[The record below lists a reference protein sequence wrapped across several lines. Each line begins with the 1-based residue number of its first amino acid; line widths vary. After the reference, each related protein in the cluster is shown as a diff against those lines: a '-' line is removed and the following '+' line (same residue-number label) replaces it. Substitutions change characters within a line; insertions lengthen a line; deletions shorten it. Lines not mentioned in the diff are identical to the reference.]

1 MDGERGDRWG
11 RYGFWAFCAD
21 NPIMVIIMLVILL
34 GLVAILMGYREGF
47 ASVLTGLFGFMKKD
61 DTDRKLELKQLEV
74 QKLDAENRLA
84 EHAIPE
90 IRSEH
95 DKEVEDDVATAKAAF
110 DELDITELVDV
121 GNRMLVESSVAGGE
135 AS

>member
-1 MDGERGDRWG
+1 M
-11 RYGFWAFCAD
+11 
-21 NPIMVIIMLVILL
+21 IIIMLVILL

-84 EHAIPE
+84 EHAIPDV
-90 IRSEH
+90 RAEH
-95 DKEVEDDVATAKAAF
+95 DKEVADDVATAKAFF
-110 DELDITELVDV
+110 DELDINELVDV
-121 GNRMLVESSVAGGE
+121 GNRMLSEASVAGGE
-135 AS
+135 AE